1 MDLLLGDRVHDTG
14 ATVKGITRL
23 KRRMDTLTKGHRQM
37 RMKQLRASRA
47 EIRRHHRVEKLW
59 KWGLA
64 LSDRTRVL
72 MLSLIKEY
80 GWLTATELEA
90 ALGISQQAV
99 SQHVRVLRRARLINS
114 RKKGRWRYYTI
125 DHQVARILP
134 E

>member
-1 MDLLLGDRVHDTG
+1 MGLLLGDRVHDKG
-14 ATVKGITRL
+14 ATVKGVARL
-23 KRRMDTLTKGHRQM
+23 KRRMDALTRGHRQL

-59 KWGLA
+59 KWGWA

-99 SQHVRVLRRARLINS
+99 SQHVRVLRRARLVNS
-114 RKKGRWRYYTI
+114 RKKGRWRYYTV
-125 DHQVARILP
+125 DRLVAKILP